1 MREKKERNSD
11 DEKWMAGEVVP
22 SCRRWRCRVTTN
34 SGRWCD
40 EWERKEKRKKK
51 EEEREIKE
59 KKGKKEEGDEGR
71 EVWRKEGR
79 REGKNGPHYKW
90 GQ

>member
-1 MREKKERNSD
+1 MDGRGGGPQLSE
-11 DEKWMAGEVVP
+11 MALQVVTT
-22 SCRRWRCRVTTN
+22 VTTN